1 MGSFHSDIREGGI
14 KREARNV
21 RSMYNPSLPFV
32 RFLHNFPEA
41 TTEKKKYKNSRD
53 SQFNSIEAHRLDIHR
68 YPSRAGR
75 RGEWREG
82 MVKSR

>member
-1 MGSFHSDIREGGI
+1 MGSFHSDIRGGGI

-21 RSMYNPSLPFV
+21 RSIYPSLPFV

-53 SQFNSIEAHRLDIHR
+53 SLTRSRHIVSISIVI
-68 YPSRAGR
+68 R
-75 RGEWREG
+75 REREG
-82 MVKSR
+82 EENGEREW

>member
-1 MGSFHSDIREGGI
+1 MGSFHSDIRGGGI

-21 RSMYNPSLPFV
+21 RSMYPSLP
-32 RFLHNFPEA
+32 
-41 TTEKKKYKNSRD
+41 EKKKYKNSRD

-68 YPSRAGR
+68 YPSRARR